1 MKRKVIKLAKNTLVL
16 SLPAAWCKANQ
27 VNKGDE
33 LSCEHRSSQLTI
45 TKNAS
50 GKKATTIDG
59 DALGVL
65 LKRAINELY
74 HAGVDRITIRAT
86 KPETQQRLGEALNQ
100 LLGLHVVEQRA
111 STIIVEDLAKTDQD
125 WPSLFR
131 RFLLLI
137 KTMFDDGIAAIEAND
152 AAECAAI
159 ANRDTDVNKFGHLCL
174 RALQKQ
180 PFAPD
185 ETARLHTLLYLTEQ
199 LGDDLKNILRSPA
212 ASAVLPAL
220 PSANAL
226 YAAATHF
233 FFQRTLTNAHAVAH
247 ANDEA
252 TQRASKLAVT
262 NETAVPVIRLHSFI
276 KKAVSIQELFLH
288 ELQDAHHATIQ

>member
-16 SLPAAWCKANQ
+16 SLPAAWCRSNQ
-27 VNKGDE
+27 VKKGDE
-33 LSCEHRSSQLTI
+33 LSCDHRSSQLVI
-45 TKNAS
+45 TKGES
-50 GKKATTIDG
+50 GKKSASIDG
-59 DALGVL
+59 DQLGVL
-65 LKRAINELY
+65 LKRAINEVY

-100 LLGLHVVEQRA
+100 LLGLHIVEQRG

-125 WPSLFR
+125 WQSLFR

-137 KTMFDDGIAAIEAND
+137 KTMFDDGITAITAND
-152 AAECAAI
+152 AAECASI

-174 RALQKQ
+174 RALQRQ

-185 ETARLHTLLYLTEQ
+185 ETARLHTLLYLAEQ

-233 FFQRTLTNAHAVAH
+233 FFQRTLANAHAVAR

-252 TQRASKLAVT
+252 TSRAEKLDVT
-262 NETAVPVIRLHSFI
+262 NESAVPVIRLHAFI

-288 ELQDAHHATIQ
+288 ELQDAHHDPLQ